1 MMSGGVCAVW
11 LDRQQSGGICAN
23 WWDLGGLVAL
33 GGLYIYI
40 YIYIYEGSR
49 RTSRVSTDLG
59 GFQAKSK
66 NIEETLTLL
75 NCFSGGPLAVYRDS
89 REASMRR

>member
-23 WWDLGGLVAL
+23 WWDLGGLVGL

-40 YIYIYEGSR
+40 
-49 RTSRVSTDLG
+49 
-59 GFQAKSK
+59 
-66 NIEETLTLL
+66 
-75 NCFSGGPLAVYRDS
+75 
-89 REASMRR
+89 

>member
-23 WWDLGGLVAL
+23 WWDLGGLVGL

-40 YIYIYEGSR
+40 YIYTYASPSWILH
-49 RTSRVSTDLG
+49 LG
-59 GFQAKSK
+59 VGNHESQFFQ
-66 NIEETLTLL
+66 
-75 NCFSGGPLAVYRDS
+75 
-89 REASMRR
+89 

>member
-40 YIYIYEGSR
+40 YIYIYIPTLHPAGSSNLALAI
-49 RTSRVSTDLG
+49 TSPSSSNSLGIFRVPR
-59 GFQAKSK
+59 KPK
-66 NIEETLTLL
+66 
-75 NCFSGGPLAVYRDS
+75 C
-89 REASMRR
+89 

>member
-40 YIYIYEGSR
+40 YIYIYIYTYASP
-49 RTSRVSTDLG
+49 SWILQLG
-59 GFQAKSK
+59 VGNHESQFFQ
-66 NIEETLTLL
+66 
-75 NCFSGGPLAVYRDS
+75 
-89 REASMRR
+89 